1 MAATTT
7 LTRIRYYARGG
18 TRKLIRL
25 VLVAALPVRSFLEFV
40 TLRPK
45 SGSGPERRHGT
56 GRSMQN
62 EEAKQRKIALFMHTL
77 RAGGGAACL
86 LTVAKGL
93 VARGFSVDLLV
104 LYARRSDLHL
114 VPKGVPLTN
123 FQCQDSI
130 AALPQLLR
138 YLKRERP
145 DVLLVNSPY
154 PGVAA
159 LVAKAFFVRRLSLVF
174 RYPNTFSRNIPT
186 HDSRLLRY
194 FLPYANAIITIS
206 NGATE
211 DFKQSFPKVSHL
223 VRYVPNA
230 AITSDIAEQAM
241 WPVDHPWFNDPTRPV
256 ILSVARLAPQ
266 KDLPTL
272 LRAFAEVVRS
282 RPARLVVLGE
292 GDERCRL
299 TLLIR
304 ELGISPFVQLPGDVR
319 PAFPYMAK
327 ARVFILS
334 SAWEGL
340 SVALLEAMACGTPVV
355 STDCP
360 YGPGEIL
367 EGGKWGRLV
376 PPGDWRSLA
385 SAILETLDNPVA
397 SNLLIARAGRWD
409 AESGIARYVQVLDD
423 VLTHPAKLDADKQ
436 GSRGMLPSH

>member
-1 MAATTT
+1 MSAATT
-7 LTRIRYYARGG
+7 RIKYYVRSGM
-18 TRKLIRL
+18 RKLFRL
-25 VLVAALPVRSFLEFV
+25 VVVAALHARSFIEFV
-40 TLRPK
+40 TLHPK
-45 SGSGPERRHGT
+45 SGSGPERCRGIRQGT
-56 GRSMQN
+56 RD
-62 EEAKQRKIALFMHTL
+62 ERAKQRKIALFMHTL
-77 RAGGGAACL
+77 RAGGGAVCL
-86 LTVAKGL
+86 LAVAKGL

-104 LYARRSDLHL
+104 LYTSRSDLHL
-114 VPKGVPLTN
+114 VPKGVRLTN
-123 FQCQDSI
+123 FRRRDSI

-138 YLKRERP
+138 YLKHERP
-145 DVLLVNSPY
+145 DVLLVNTHY

-159 LVAKAFFVRRLSLVF
+159 LIAKALFIRSLSLVF
-174 RYPNTFSRNIPT
+174 RQANTFSRSIPT

-206 NGATE
+206 HGATE

-292 GDERCRL
+292 GDERCKL

-327 ARVFILS
+327 ARVFVLS

>member
-1 MAATTT
+1 MSAPTT
-7 LTRIRYYARGG
+7 LTRTRYYGRAG

-25 VLVAALPVRSFLEFV
+25 VLVAALSIRSFIEFV

-45 SGSGPERRHGT
+45 SDSGPERHHGT
-56 GRSMQN
+56 GRSIQD

-93 VARGFSVDLLV
+93 VARGFSLDLLV
-104 LYARRSDLHL
+104 LYTSRSDLHL
-114 VPKGVPLTN
+114 VPKGVRLTN
-123 FQCQDSI
+123 FQRQDSI

-159 LVAKAFFVRRLSLVF
+159 LIAKAFFIRRLSLVF
-174 RYPNTFSRNIPT
+174 RYPNTFSRETPT
-186 HDSRLLRY
+186 LDSRLLQD
-194 FLPYANAIITIS
+194 FLPFADAIITIS
-206 NGATE
+206 RGATE
-211 DFKQSFPKVSHL
+211 DFKRSFPNVSHL
-223 VRYVPNA
+223 VQYVPNA
-230 AITSDIAEQAM
+230 AITPDIAEQST
-241 WPVDHPWFNDPTRPV
+241 WPVAHPWFNDPTRPV

-266 KDLPTL
+266 KDLATL

-292 GDERCRL
+292 GDERGRL
-299 TLLIR
+299 TLLAR
-304 ELGISPFVQLPGDVR
+304 ELGISPFVQFPGDIR

-327 ARVFILS
+327 AHVFVLS

-340 SVALLEAMACGTPVV
+340 SMALLEAMACGTPVV

-367 EGGKWGRLV
+367 EGGKWGPLV
-376 PPGDWRSLA
+376 TSGDWRALA

-397 SNLLIARAGRWD
+397 SNLLIARASRWD

-423 VLTHPAKLDADKQ
+423 VLTHSAKLAPDE
-436 GSRGMLPSH
+436 